1 MSSAFKKVAVFL
13 LGTALVGVSWAGI
26 STTLNTDASGGEK
39 TATFSNGGATL
50 KVNRLTD
57 APVWLTEAQLEPAG
71 TGNSWVNLLEASGS
85 STTVTLHFTVSANT
99 TGSERTY
106 SVKVLAA
113 DNSVHATVTIKQSA
127 GTGTGSN
134 ENLFGFPPAAY
145 LKGSMLAAW
154 QQPVIIRADMP
165 SGDGSSYDPIS
176 SYVKGQ
182 QPYVHL
188 LFANRSSSSLSGRPA
203 LKMEILNSS
212 ASVLY
217 TGNSQAASGTI
228 AKGQVQTVHF
238 AWDKLAALDVGS
250 YVLRLTWDPQ
260 QTTSDGDRSDNV
272 ATYSFSV
279 VTSDTPSGQSIRIA
293 FHSNDS
299 HNWNFSFSGFTVGE
313 PLGNPSGLTSITGLP
328 GFLGWF
334 TASGAAVS
342 GDTLV
347 TEDMTDL
354 YAHWESTPEPPE
366 EQTAVEKL
374 FGVGQASEFMVGA
387 NEKAFVVGV
396 SGLTWCDFALRAYKG
411 QGWQDAD
418 KAGQSFY
425 CFDDSRIMDVEKLSS
440 LTSIDHDWCGL
451 YAEMQALLWGGYV
464 SGYSNE
470 DTLADFLRGKD
481 EMEAVDAFNALVTG
495 NPAFDELPTG
505 SPERFVGA
513 LVNAFAGCDARAEM
527 CVMIDHQ
534 SGEREAAAHFVSLVG
549 YSLDTT
555 KSPSDPAA
563 LRGLFVIDSDN
574 DMYDGKGG
582 TSAPNSIT
590 YCPVSYE
597 SYGGSALMGLPAG
610 KRFVIRNVFGTWG
623 LVDLVAVVRARTAA
637 SVNKTVSLE
646 WPISCSDPGSE
657 IMEVDVPVV
666 EPSGAFAVP
675 KATTQSGVLIRD
687 GAAVG
692 VLQVK
697 VGKESKGESKVSV
710 TVIGLDGKKY
720 TAKAVKVPT
729 GDIST
734 ATFEVKNLGKLTL
747 TFGANGFSGTLD
759 GAVVTSVAGR
769 SATTAGAA
777 TFVADDLSSLPGVL
791 TDYLP
796 ADEKVTRTEK
806 KWKVEAKAGK
816 LKYVKPNEK
825 KRIAGGLQATGSNIA
840 GLKLTYAVKTQ
851 TFKGS
856 FKVWTFDESK
866 NKLKSVSA
874 KVTGIVVNGT
884 GYGVVTVKKAVIGE
898 LTVK

>member
-13 LGTALVGVSWAGI
+13 LGVALAGVSWAGI
-26 STTLNTDASGGEK
+26 STTLDTDASGGEN

-57 APVWLTEAQLEPAG
+57 APEWLTDAFLEPAG
-71 TGNSWVNLLEASGS
+71 TGNFWANLLETSGS
-85 STTVTLHFTVSANT
+85 STTITLHFTVSANT

-113 DNSVHATVTIKQSA
+113 DNSVYATVTIKQAA

-217 TGNSQAASGTI
+217 TGNSQAVSGTI

-279 VTSDTPSGQSIRIA
+279 VTS
-293 FHSNDS
+293 
-299 HNWNFSFSGFTVGE
+299 
-313 PLGNPSGLTSITGLP
+313 
-328 GFLGWF
+328 
-334 TASGAAVS
+334 GA
-342 GDTLV
+342 
-347 TEDMTDL
+347 
-354 YAHWESTPEPPE
+354 PEPPE

-505 SPERFVGA
+505 SPEKFVGA

-759 GAVVTSVAGR
+759 GAVATSVAGR

-825 KRIAGGLQATGSNIA
+825 KKIAGGLQATGLNIA